1 MKKNEFVS
9 LVAERTDMSKKDTE
23 KVIDAAFAAIGD
35 LMMQGDRLVLS
46 GFGSFETKVR
56 AARSGRNPRHGRGDR
71 DRTGDAAGVQG
82 RPHTQDKV
90 ERKMRL
96 DKYLKVSRLI
106 KRRTVAN
113 DACDAA
119 RITVN
124 GKSAKAF
131 LSGQDGR
138 HHRDRLRPA
147 HDEGRGARDRGARTQ
162 GRCRRNVPRNPVK
175 PVLKTLFHAYNCCV
189 KRVFALRKGVGSM
202 AEKRR
207 RADAQHSAGGTRKA
221 ARDGRSA
228 MCRALTRSRCCSR
241 RGRAC

>member
-56 AARSGRNPRHGRGDR
+56 AARSGRNPR
-71 DRTGDAAGVQG
+71 TGEVIEIEQAT
-82 RPHTQDKV
+82 PHTQGQG

-124 GKSAKAF
+124 GKSAKASYQVKTGDIIEIAF
-131 LSGQDGR
+131 GQ
-138 HHRDRLRPA
+138 
-147 HDEGRGARDRGARTQ
+147 RTMK
-162 GRCRRNVPRNPVK
+162 VE
-175 PVLKTLFHAYNCCV
+175 VLEIAEHAL
-189 KRVFALRKGVGSM
+189 K
-202 AEKRR
+202 
-207 RADAQHSAGGTRKA
+207 ADAAGMYREI
-221 ARDGRSA
+221 
-228 MCRALTRSRCCSR
+228 L
-241 RGRAC
+241 